1 MKLFVC
7 VCTILMLL
15 FGSAIMVKIEKIYQ
29 SGDLGP
35 ESQTSPSEIRWG
47 ENPLDKI
54 ARINPHSLT
63 QVTVV
68 SFNALER
75 PENAQIILR
84 ERQQAAAYLG
94 LPAGRI
100 NLYTIKHIT
109 LHNIGRIWPILGDL
123 TIDDIGTRLD
133 KTVFPSTRVIGVRS
147 SYKLPQAKGLQVPIT
162 FLTNQFGIE
171 NAQAF
176 AVPNISMAS
185 KSELPDEKIYMA
197 LAARLAL
204 GEVFDPNTQRPVTTV
219 ESLVSFI
226 QEKYGSTFDT
236 KSLKTAFLEL
246 FDQGTVAQLQT
257 FLATKLS
264 RKNFERFMESTM
276 CWLVALSLDAKID
289 SKHDFQY
296 PYPVHGNVQFTTPTP
311 EVLRF
316 IVLGHY
322 AFLRQ
327 LPFVTDGG
335 LGVNPDRID
344 SDILRMQNALKV
356 ALNMYGNKKI
366 ISEREIRLLGQQL
379 KLLLI
384 NIDAK
389 LQPVRWDLALY
400 ASSIQRKVPRVEYS
414 PPTDIEVIRKIMH
427 EGDIR

>member
-1 MKLFVC
+1 
-7 VCTILMLL
+7 
-15 FGSAIMVKIEKIYQ
+15 MVKIEKTYQ
-29 SGDLGP
+29 SGDLSP
-35 ESQTSPSEIRWG
+35 ESQTTSPEIRWG

-63 QVTVV
+63 QVTVA

-84 ERQQAAAYLG
+84 EQQQAAAYLD
-94 LPAGRI
+94 LPAGRVI
-100 NLYTIKHIT
+100 LYTIKHIAS
-109 LHNIGRIWPILGDL
+109 HNIDRIWSKFDDL
-123 TIDDIGTRLD
+123 TIDDIGARLD

-147 SYKLPQAKGLQVPIT
+147 SYKLPRAKRLQVPIT

-176 AVPNISMAS
+176 ALPNRLLAS

-197 LAARLAL
+197 LAAKLAL
-204 GEVFDPNTQRPVTTV
+204 GEVLDPKTQRPMTTV
-219 ESLVSFI
+219 ESLTSFI
-226 QEKYGSTFDT
+226 REKYGFTIDLQL
-236 KSLKTAFLEL
+236 LKIAFL
-246 FDQGTVAQLQT
+246 
-257 FLATKLS
+257 KLVDHGIVGKKS
-264 RKNFERFMESTM
+264 VKKIIGGNLRGFMENTM
-276 CWLVALSLDAKID
+276 CWLIALSLDAKID
-289 SKHDFQY
+289 FKHDFQY
-296 PYPVHGNVQFTTPTP
+296 PYPVHGNVQFATPMP

-335 LGVNPDRID
+335 LGINPDRID
-344 SDILRMQNALKV
+344 ADIVQMQNALKV
-356 ALNMYGNKKI
+356 ALSMYGDKKI
-366 ISEREIRLLGQQL
+366 ISEREIRLLRQQL
-379 KLLLI
+379 ILLLI

-389 LQPVRWDLALY
+389 LQPVRSDLELY
-400 ASSIQRKVPRVEYS
+400 SHSFQRKVPQAEYS